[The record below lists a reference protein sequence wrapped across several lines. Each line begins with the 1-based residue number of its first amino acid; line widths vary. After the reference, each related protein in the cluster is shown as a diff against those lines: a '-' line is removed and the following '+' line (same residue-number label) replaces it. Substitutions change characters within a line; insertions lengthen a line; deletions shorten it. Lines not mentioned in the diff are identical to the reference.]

1 MSSIDEY
8 DATYSVE
15 RLYDSRFY
23 KRGEATPSTNDS
35 LKVTRTFLPSWK
47 NFRLWRKRGL
57 LSRWD
62 AVRFFAVKSLADSS
76 GSVLSFFA
84 PLLFSVFSGAITYM
98 LSFSFIGSFQTTF
111 LVSALV
117 AILSA
122 VLLIPI
128 FIFLDERT
136 DKAMMDKIP
145 EFKKTSRKI
154 TFPYMSNRSLSKLV
168 MEKAYDLLND
178 SEKAS
183 LFSLME
189 WYSEDVND
197 QLNKAMDAKDNAKN
211 SVNGVPAEKV
221 FRDFDIL
228 IDKLFD
234 LRDVDQNEEV
244 LGQMKKILE
253 QAVIRSKRA
262 ELGDSLQN
270 LSEISEFLNTFES
283 LNTDGRKNSRGDE
296 SSLREFGSVEVSEL
310 LDEQC
315 DANTVYVPAGVQ
327 GKQLSR

>member
-23 KRGEATPSTNDS
+23 KRGEVAPSVNDS

-62 AVRFFAVKSLADSS
+62 AVRFFAVKNLAYN
-76 GSVLSFFA
+76 SVLSFFA
-84 PLLFSVFSGAITYM
+84 PPLFSVLSGAAVYMLLFSF
-98 LSFSFIGSFQTTF
+98 LDSFQTTF
-111 LVSALV
+111 LVSGLV
-117 AILSA
+117 AILST

-128 FIFLDERT
+128 VIFLDTRT

-154 TFPYMSNRSLSKLV
+154 TFPYRGNGSLSKLV
-168 MEKAYDLLND
+168 AEKAYDLLDD

-197 QLNKAMDAKDNAKN
+197 QLNKAIEAKDNAES

-221 FRDFDIL
+221 FRDFDTL
-228 IDKLFD
+228 IDRLFD
-234 LRDVDQNEEV
+234 LRDTDQNKEV
-244 LGQMKKILE
+244 LSQMEKILE
-253 QAVIRSKRA
+253 RAVIRSKNA
-262 ELGDSLQN
+262 ELGDSLHQ
-270 LSEISEFLNTFES
+270 LSEISEFLNIAE
-283 LNTDGRKNSRGDE
+283 RKDSGGDE
-296 SSLREFGSVEVSEL
+296 SSSREFGSVEVSEL
-310 LDEQC
+310 LNEQC
-315 DANTVYVPAGVQ
+315 DANTAYVPTGVQ

>member
-1 MSSIDEY
+1 MSSIGEY
-8 DATYSVE
+8 DVTYSVE
-15 RLYDSRFY
+15 RLYNSRFY
-23 KRGEATPSTNDS
+23 KRGEVASSVNDS

-62 AVRFFAVKSLADSS
+62 AVRLFAVKGLANN
-76 GSVLSFFA
+76 SVLPFFA
-84 PLLFSVFSGAITYM
+84 PFLSIIFSGAITYM
-98 LSFSFIGSFQTTF
+98 LTFWFIGSFQTTF
-111 LVSALV
+111 LVSGVV
-117 AILSA
+117 AAFFVVS
-122 VLLIPI
+122 VLPI
-128 FIFLDERT
+128 FIFLNKRT
-136 DKAMMDKIP
+136 DKAMIDKIP

-154 TFPYMSNRSLSKLV
+154 TFPYRGNGSLSKLV
-168 MEKAYDLLND
+168 AEKAYDLLDD

-183 LFSLME
+183 LFNLME

-211 SVNGVPAEKV
+211 SVNDVPAKNI

-228 IDKLFD
+228 IDRLFD
-234 LRDVDQNEEV
+234 LRDTDQNEEV
-244 LGQMKKILE
+244 LCQMKKILE

-270 LSEISEFLNTFES
+270 LSEISEFLNTFEF
-283 LNTDGRKNSRGDE
+283 LNTDGRKNSRGNE
-296 SSLREFGSVEVSEL
+296 SSSREFSSVEVSEL

-315 DANTVYVPAGVQ
+315 DAHSVYISAGVQ
-327 GKQLSR
+327 GKQLRR